1 MIQKLNKRYFEFLG
15 ELHSAKAN
23 FRNIHREAI
32 VVDHENIEKRAKEG
46 RPLIDRAKI
55 ELDGKLSEEL
65 LGILCPILQKYQAFT
80 PSEIQDLMQKRE
92 KMDFTRLTR
101 SVLIGD
107 LEDIKSGANQLNLNS
122 DLLLFLGLN
131 LAQTFFGFFAEKFQ
145 DKIDR
150 ESWLMGNCPVC
161 GSFPA
166 MEKLRRD
173 DGKRILWCGL
183 CSTQWPYKRIMCPF
197 CGNQDHNSLRY
208 FFTEGD
214 PSSNKAPF
222 RVDVCDKCKKYIKT
236 IDERK
241 MPENET
247 PDFSKEN
254 INTLYLDIL
263 AQKDGYRSPTYL
275 KPQIS
280 GWMITSSEKESV

>member
-1 MIQKLNKRYFEFLG
+1 MTQEGTKQHSEFLA
-15 ELHSAKAN
+15 ELNGAKDN
-23 FRNIHREAI
+23 FRSVHRETI
-32 VVDHENIEKRAKEG
+32 VVDHESIQKRAKEG
-46 RPLIDRAKI
+46 RPLLAREKI

-65 LGILCPILQKYQAFT
+65 LGILCPILEKYQAFT

-92 KMDFTRLTR
+92 KMDITRLTR

-107 LEDIKSGANQLNLNS
+107 PQEIKSLANQLNLNP

-131 LAQTFFGFFAEKFQ
+131 LVQTFFEVFAEKFQ

-150 ESWLMGNCPVC
+150 ESWLKGNCPLC
-161 GSFPA
+161 GSLPA
-166 MEKLRRD
+166 MEKLRRE
-173 DGKRILWCGL
+173 DGKRILWCSL
-183 CSTQWPYKRIMCPF
+183 CGTQWHYKRIMCPF
-197 CGNQDHNSLRY
+197 CGNEDHNTLRY

-214 PSSNKAPF
+214 SSSDKGPF

-263 AQKDGYRSPTYL
+263 AQKDGYQNPNYL
-275 KPQIS
+275 KTQIS
-280 GWMITSSEKESV
+280 GSIIVS